1 MHKSFLEPD
10 PLASRLAI
18 EQAVAVRDTCQ
29 WLECMLDETR
39 CLSSSA
45 SRLAQI
51 ALSAPHTHVTGIV
64 SPEFLE
70 AWKIIAS
77 NATMLSGTASES
89 VCTSLRHATKR
100 LTSELSRD
108 CFNLDVEARKG
119 RARPRYPTSVESPIQ
134 HQSPSIPSSPTMV
147 NILRSLEDVTM
158 CVSIQCEDIYKELL
172 HSLQGFLSAPVSSF
186 TTLQK
191 VAFTT
196 SLHDKL
202 KSFSQAVASGTIDL
216 MNLNYRQNYLP
227 PPLTSESRAYNG
239 ELPRHIPDSPMDTS
253 LKTGVPGRD
262 FLQRS
267 GLGTSPT
274 VGSPLLT
281 VKGRRSPST
290 KNTALL
296 HSLAQRHRE
305 ATQP

>member
-1 MHKSFLEPD
+1 MHNSFIEGGLHSSSP
-10 PLASRLAI
+10 AV

-70 AWKIIAS
+70 AWKTMAS
-77 NATMLSGTASES
+77 NAAMLSGTASES
-89 VCTSLRHATKR
+89 VCASLRHATKR

-108 CFNLDVEARKG
+108 CFNLDLEARKG
-119 RARPRYPTSVESPIQ
+119 RVRPRYVTSVESPIQ
-134 HQSPSIPSSPTMV
+134 NQTPSIPSSPTMV

-158 CVSIQCEDIYKELL
+158 CVSVQCEDVYRELL
-172 HSLQGFLSAPVSSF
+172 HSLQRFLEAPVPSF
-186 TTLQK
+186 ISLQK
-191 VAFTT
+191 VAFAA

-202 KSFSQAVASGTIDL
+202 KNFSHAVTSGKTEL
-216 MNLNYRQNYLP
+216 MNLNYRQSYLP
-227 PPLTSESRAYNG
+227 PPVSSDSGLYSGETTRHTS
-239 ELPRHIPDSPMDTS
+239 DSPLDSS
-253 LKTGVPGRD
+253 LRTGVPGRD

-296 HSLAQRHRE
+296 HSLTQRYRE
-305 ATQP
+305 AAQP